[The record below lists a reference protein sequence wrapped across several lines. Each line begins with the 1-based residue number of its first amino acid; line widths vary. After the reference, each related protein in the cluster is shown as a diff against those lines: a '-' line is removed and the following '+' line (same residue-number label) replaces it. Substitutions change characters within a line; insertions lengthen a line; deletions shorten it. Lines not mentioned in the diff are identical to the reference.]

1 MPLQVVGSSLMK
13 QTGLSVREFVMRVA
27 PPFAIKFSEINHQTG
42 IKVVPVH
49 FWWGTRITLRHWLLH
64 QPHSHYLA
72 FQLGRQ
78 TNLQDHGVQSTEFS
92 AELQDSQSWCPHSIC
107 SRCSDLNEL
116 ILCKS
121 PAYYQSGGTHRKQW
135 NETPLSAIVYQ
146 FYANH
151 RHSSFLYS
159 WNRGVHFVE
168 GCWKAV
174 KKYTYI
180 GEN

>member
-49 FWWGTRITLRHWLLH
+49 FWWGTRITLRHWLLQ

-72 FQLGRQ
+72 VQLGQSWQ
-78 TNLQDHGVQSTEFS
+78 TNKPPGSWSTEYRVLRRTPGLTVLVPPFNLLS
-92 AELQDSQSWCPHSIC
+92 LLRLEWVNPLQIAGILSVWRDSSKTMKRDAVVSYCLS
-107 SRCSDLNEL
+107 

-121 PAYYQSGGTHRKQW
+121 QTLLFFCTP
-135 NETPLSAIVYQ
+135 ET
-146 FYANH
+146 
-151 RHSSFLYS
+151 
-159 WNRGVHFVE
+159 GVF
-168 GCWKAV
+168 
-174 KKYTYI
+174 I
-180 GEN
+180 L